1 MLKDAP
7 DYLKSI
13 LEITG
18 DMKVSYMRI
27 YKVISKCPDIIKFL
41 EAYADDDN
49 FDKTIAVVR
58 GQLSGYQFG
67 LSILNSLID
76 SRKTLRPFLGNHN
89 KTIKELSGEI
99 IAVLGEGDDISVRL
113 NNIKNANEHLCEIK
127 LWFARAGT
135 TEISMD
141 TILPCK
147 YSNLFIRLIC
157 FF

>member
-7 DYLKSI
+7 EYLRGI
-13 LEITG
+13 LDITG
-18 DMKVSYMRI
+18 DMKVSHMRI
-27 YKVISKCPDIIKFL
+27 YKVISKCPDVIKFL
-41 EAYADDDN
+41 EAYAEDES
-49 FDKTIAVVR
+49 FDRTVAIVR

-76 SRKTLRPFLGNHN
+76 SRRTLRPFLGNHE
-89 KTIKELSGEI
+89 KTIKELCGEVI
-99 IAVLGEGDDISVRL
+99 SVLGEEGDDISVKL

-147 YSNLFIRLIC
+147 YNNEYNII
-157 FF
+157 

>member
-1 MLKDAP
+1 M
-7 DYLKSI
+7 SQ
-13 LEITG
+13 
-18 DMKVSYMRI
+18 MRI

-41 EAYADDDN
+41 EAYTDDES
-49 FDKTIAVVR
+49 FDKVIAIVR

-89 KTIKELSGEI
+89 RTMKEMCGEVI
-99 IAVLGEGDDISVRL
+99 EALGEGDDISVRL

-147 YSNLFIRLIC
+147 KKHIHYKHS
-157 FF
+157 